1 MKKICDYAWPPYFD
15 SYIEF
20 IFGFF
25 NTYDRLVALKMLKY
39 IFKYLSKTV
48 ISGVQTF
55 WKGRMI

>member
-39 IFKYLSKTV
+39 MYF
-48 ISGVQTF
+48 QNDF
-55 WKGRMI
+55 